1 MQREHAV
8 SAHEGPKRLSHRRI
22 SARRGGNT
30 LSDANGAIEKR
41 RGGKALSS
49 ANGAIEKRR
58 GGNTLSDANGAIDER
73 RGGGKALSDAN
84 GANGERRGGKAL
96 SDANGAIDERRGGN
110 TLSDA
115 NGAIDERRGGGKAL
129 SSANG
134 AIEKRRGGN
143 TLSGRTFFRML
154 LALGLIALS
163 AADPALSKAAIGG
176 ALERWAHS
184 VVPALLPFLIAV
196 PALTCPEACALL
208 SGATRPVMR
217 LIGCPDALGAAWLS
231 GLLSGSP
238 AGALA
243 AARASESVDCD
254 EGALLRAAVAA
265 SGASPAFLV
274 GVAGEALGG
283 AGWRLALAQALGG
296 LMTALLMRPLRGR
309 TLTARGAQSGG
320 GSAVMGA
327 ARALIMIAACMALFS
342 LPAAWGAH
350 LFGENARGILLMLL
364 ELTGGCETAS
374 HLPAGGALKSALM
387 SAVCCLGGASV
398 CAQCLG
404 ILRPTGVSGARYIY
418 WKLVHAALSA
428 LVMLAL
434 TALPERALSL
444 RLDAS
449 AFVAALGA
457 LTAVLGVASAA
468 KRHTRGAAPK

>member
-1 MQREHAV
+1 MQREHAI

-22 SARRGGNT
+22 SA
-30 LSDANGAIEKR
+30 
-41 RGGKALSS
+41 
-49 ANGAIEKRR
+49 
-58 GGNTLSDANGAIDER
+58 
-73 RGGGKALSDAN
+73 
-84 GANGERRGGKAL
+84 
-96 SDANGAIDERRGGN
+96 
-110 TLSDA
+110 
-115 NGAIDERRGGGKAL
+115 
-129 SSANG
+129 
-134 AIEKRRGGN
+134 RRGGN

-208 SGATRPVMR
+208 SGATRPLMR

-309 TLTARGAQSGG
+309 TLATRGAQSGG
-320 GSAVMGA
+320 GSAVMGT

-342 LPAAWGAH
+342 LPAAWGAR
-350 LFGENARGILLMLL
+350 LFGENARGVLLMLL
-364 ELTGGCETAS
+364 ELTGGCESVS

-404 ILRPTGVSGARYIY
+404 ILCPTGVSGARYVY

-468 KRHTRGAAPK
+468 KRRTRSAAPK

>member
-1 MQREHAV
+1 
-8 SAHEGPKRLSHRRI
+8 
-22 SARRGGNT
+22 
-30 LSDANGAIEKR
+30 
-41 RGGKALSS
+41 
-49 ANGAIEKRR
+49 
-58 GGNTLSDANGAIDER
+58 
-73 RGGGKALSDAN
+73 
-84 GANGERRGGKAL
+84 
-96 SDANGAIDERRGGN
+96 
-110 TLSDA
+110 
-115 NGAIDERRGGGKAL
+115 
-129 SSANG
+129 
-134 AIEKRRGGN
+134 
-143 TLSGRTFFRML
+143 ML

>member
-22 SARRGGNT
+22 SARRGG
-30 LSDANGAIEKR
+30 
-41 RGGKALSS
+41 
-49 ANGAIEKRR
+49 
-58 GGNTLSDANGAIDER
+58 GNTLSGANGAIDER
-73 RGGGKALSDAN
+73 RGGKALSGAN
-84 GANGERRGGKAL
+84 GAIGERRGGKAL
-96 SDANGAIDERRGGN
+96 SGANGAIDERRGGN
-110 TLSDA
+110 TLSV
-115 NGAIDERRGGGKAL
+115 R
-129 SSANG
+129 
-134 AIEKRRGGN
+134 
-143 TLSGRTFFRML
+143 TLFRML
-154 LALGLIALS
+154 LALGLIALA
-163 AADPALSKAAIGG
+163 AADPALSNAAMTR
-176 ALERWAHS
+176 ALSSWAQS
-184 VVPALLPFLIAV
+184 VVPALLPFLLAV

-217 LIGCPDALGAAWLS
+217 LIACPDALGAAWLS

-364 ELTGGCETAS
+364 ELTGGCETVA

-449 AFVAALGA
+449 VFVAALGA

>member
-1 MQREHAV
+1 MQHEHAV
-8 SAHEGPKRLSHRRI
+8 SAHEGPKRLSLRRI
-22 SARRGGNT
+22 SARRGG
-30 LSDANGAIEKR
+30 
-41 RGGKALSS
+41 
-49 ANGAIEKRR
+49 
-58 GGNTLSDANGAIDER
+58 GNTLSSANGAIDER
-73 RGGGKALSDAN
+73 RGGGNTLSSAN
-84 GANGERRGGKAL
+84 GAIGERRGGNTLSGANGAIDERRGGKAL
-96 SDANGAIDERRGGN
+96 SGANDAIDERRGGN
-110 TLSDA
+110 TLSV
-115 NGAIDERRGGGKAL
+115 R
-129 SSANG
+129 
-134 AIEKRRGGN
+134 
-143 TLSGRTFFRML
+143 TLFRML
-154 LALGLIALS
+154 LSLGLIALS

-364 ELTGGCETAS
+364 ELTGGCETVA

-418 WKLVHAALSA
+418 WKLVHTALSA

-468 KRHTRGAAPK
+468 KRRTRDAAPK

>member
-22 SARRGGNT
+22 CARRGGNT
-30 LSDANGAIEKR
+30 LS
-41 RGGKALSS
+41 S
-49 ANGAIEKRR
+49 
-58 GGNTLSDANGAIDER
+58 T
-73 RGGGKALSDAN
+73 
-84 GANGERRGGKAL
+84 
-96 SDANGAIDERRGGN
+96 NGAIDERRGGN
-110 TLSDA
+110 TLS
-115 NGAIDERRGGGKAL
+115 
-129 SSANG
+129 STNG
-134 AIEKRRGGN
+134 AIEKRRVGN
-143 TLSGRTFFRML
+143 TLSGANGAIGERRGGKALSVRTLFRML

-265 SGASPAFLV
+265 SGASPACLV
-274 GVAGEALGG
+274 GV
-283 AGWRLALAQALGG
+283 GWRLALAQALGG

-342 LPAAWGAH
+342 LPAAWGAR

-364 ELTGGCETAS
+364 ELTGGCESVS

-449 AFVAALGA
+449 TFVAALGA

-468 KRHTRGAAPK
+468 KRRTRDAAPK

>member
-30 LSDANGAIEKR
+30 LSDANGAIGER
-41 RGGKALSS
+41 RGGGNTLSG
-49 ANGAIEKRR
+49 ANGAIDERR
-58 GGNTLSDANGAIDER
+58 GGGNTLSDANGAIDER
-73 RGGGKALSDAN
+73 RGGNTLS
-84 GANGERRGGKAL
+84 G
-96 SDANGAIDERRGGN
+96 ANGAIDERRGG
-110 TLSDA
+110 
-115 NGAIDERRGGGKAL
+115 KA
-129 SSANG
+129 
-134 AIEKRRGGN
+134 
-143 TLSGRTFFRML
+143 LSGRTFFRML

-163 AADPALSKAAIGG
+163 VADPALSKAAIGG

-364 ELTGGCETAS
+364 ELTGGCETVA

-449 AFVAALGA
+449 AFAAALGA

-468 KRHTRGAAPK
+468 KRRTRDAAPK

>member
-1 MQREHAV
+1 MQHEHAV
-8 SAHEGPKRLSHRRI
+8 SAHEGPKRLSLRRI
-22 SARRGGNT
+22 SARRGG
-30 LSDANGAIEKR
+30 
-41 RGGKALSS
+41 
-49 ANGAIEKRR
+49 
-58 GGNTLSDANGAIDER
+58 GNTLSSANGAIDER
-73 RGGGKALSDAN
+73 RGGGNTLSSAN
-84 GANGERRGGKAL
+84 GAIDERRGGGNTLSSANGAIGERRGGNTLSGANGAIDERRGGKAL
-96 SDANGAIDERRGGN
+96 SGANDAIDERRGGN
-110 TLSDA
+110 TLSV
-115 NGAIDERRGGGKAL
+115 R
-129 SSANG
+129 
-134 AIEKRRGGN
+134 
-143 TLSGRTFFRML
+143 TLFRML
-154 LALGLIALS
+154 LSLGLIALS

-364 ELTGGCETAS
+364 ELTGGCETVA

-418 WKLVHAALSA
+418 WKLVHTALSA

-468 KRHTRGAAPK
+468 KRRTRDAAPK